1 MASINRYEELR
12 RELDLKILM
21 QQARDRAGLSDFGDE
36 RFLIALDKMLDC
48 NARDTDFH
56 TAGLRD
62 YKEDIVRDLVNRL
75 RFQNDLKH
83 HPEILQE
90 DVSDPIIIIGLPRCG
105 TTKAQRMIGTDP
117 SLLKMY
123 LWQYLNPAPFPNAKR
138 GQPDPRIAAAGFGD
152 SSALVSSTGNSE
164 LAAGHHLA
172 ADQID
177 EDWFLFEHTFNDWYF
192 LNRNPSRSWH
202 DWVMSRSEPSD
213 LYNYRFVRTLYQYLQ
228 WQQGGRRGRRWLM
241 KHTGHIAHLQVL
253 LDMFPRATMVH
264 FHRDPMDCIPS
275 YAKIFQA
282 SWGTRASTVDPVLA
296 GDLVLEWAGTAMT
309 RYLEARKS
317 LGLEGRIIDVQ
328 YDQIRN
334 DPMPVIRDLYA
345 RASQELTHGAEQG
358 MMQWERDNEQG
369 KHGKHVYSLE
379 QFGLTRQKIED
390 ALSGYIQR
398 FISR

>member
-1 MASINRYEELR
+1 MDQDKKLR
-12 RELDLKILM
+12 RELNLEKLM
-21 QQARDRAGLSDFGDE
+21 QQARDRAGLSDFGDVN
-36 RFLIALDKMLDC
+36 FLIALDKMLDC

-56 TAGLRD
+56 AAGLKD
-62 YKEDIVRDLVNRL
+62 FQEDIVRDLMNRL
-75 RFQNDLKH
+75 RFQNDLKQ
-83 HPEILQE
+83 HPEILNE

-123 LWQYLNPAPFPNAKR
+123 LWQYLNPAPFPNAQP

-202 DWVMSRSEPSD
+202 DWVMSRDEPSD
-213 LYNYRFVRTLYQYLQ
+213 LYNYRFVQTLYQYLQ

-241 KHTGHIAHLQVL
+241 KHTGHIAHMRDVL
-253 LDMFPRATMVH
+253 DVFPRATLVH
-264 FHRDPMDCIPS
+264 FHRDPLDCIPS

-282 SWGTRASTVDPVLA
+282 SWGMRASTVDPLLA
-296 GDLVLEWAGTAMT
+296 GELVLEWASMAMK
-309 RYLEARKS
+309 RYLDARKN
-317 LGLEGRIIDVQ
+317 LALEDRIIDVQ
-328 YDQIRN
+328 YEQIRN
-334 DPMPVIRDLYA
+334 NPLPVIRALYA
-345 RASQELTHGAEQG
+345 RAGHILTPDAEQG
-358 MMQWERDNEQG
+358 MLQWEQDNEQG

-379 QFGLTRQKIED
+379 QFGLSKQKIDD
-390 ALSGYIQR
+390 AFGEYIGR
-398 FISR
+398 FIRR